1 MYKYFFSYY
10 KDIPK
15 PFRRE
20 LFDIQQ
26 LIALMIIIIICFL
39 LIYTYRQASVRKKW
53 KVVRVLSFILP
64 IMEVAQ
70 MIWYKSIGQ
79 FSLGYTLPLHLCS
92 LMCIIMPIMAITKS
106 PLLIEYCY
114 AMGLAPALLAL
125 ITPDV
130 YFYPAVS
137 FIYIQTIIVHGII
150 CIIPIFTIAAIG
162 FKPNIKNLPKVIAM
176 LIGLAVV
183 IIPVNYFTNGNY
195 FFLRDPAPGSIME
208 VFAMTFGKP
217 GYLVPTFMV
226 GCIMWVLLYAPF
238 YLKGLKTGKV
248 ERKTGNKNATDYKNP
263 AVHYNTQ
270 IHLNAKENKN
280 VAGRQKVSELNNTA
294 EHQDA
299 SECQNIPEQ
308 QKEVEHQSA
317 TKHKGVSEHQDQQ
330 KETALHLFLI

>member
-1 MYKYFFSYY
+1 MFKYFFSYY

-15 PFRRE
+15 QFRRE

-26 LIALMIIIIICFL
+26 LMALIIVIIICFL
-39 LIYTYRQASVRKKW
+39 LIYTYRQASVQKKW

-130 YFYPAVS
+130 YFYPAIS

-162 FKPNIKNLPKVIAM
+162 FKPNIRSLPKVIAM
-176 LIGLAVV
+176 LIVLAVV
-183 IIPVNYFTNGNY
+183 IIPLNYFTNGNY
-195 FFLRDPAPGSIME
+195 FFLRYPAPGSIME

-248 ERKTGNKNATDYKNP
+248 EKIALHKNP

-270 IHLNAKENKN
+270 VHLNISENKN
-280 VAGRQKVSELNNTA
+280 VAERQKVSER
-294 EHQDA
+294 Q
-299 SECQNIPEQ
+299 EQ
-308 QKEVEHQSA
+308 QKETV
-317 TKHKGVSEHQDQQ
+317 
-330 KETALHLFLI
+330 LR

>member
-1 MYKYFFSYY
+1 MFKYFFSYY

-15 PFRRE
+15 QFRRE
-20 LFDIQQ
+20 LFDFQQ
-26 LIALMIIIIICFL
+26 LIALLIVAAVCLL
-39 LIYTYRQASVRKKW
+39 LIYTYRQASVQKKW

-106 PLLIEYCY
+106 TLLMEYCY

-130 YFYPAVS
+130 YFYPAIS

-150 CIIPIFTIAAIG
+150 CIIPIFTIAVIG
-162 FKPNIKNLPKVIAM
+162 FRPNIRNLPKVIAM

-195 FFLRDPAPGSIME
+195 FFLRYPAPGSVME
-208 VFAMTFGKP
+208 VFASIFGKP
-217 GYLVPTFMV
+217 GYLAPTFLV
-226 GCIMWVLLYAPF
+226 GCVMWMVLYTPF
-238 YLKGLKTGKV
+238 ILVTLISTKNKRSLLHKHKKV
-248 ERKTGNKNATDYKNP
+248 ESDKEHILLRK
-263 AVHYNTQ
+263 
-270 IHLNAKENKN
+270 
-280 VAGRQKVSELNNTA
+280 
-294 EHQDA
+294 
-299 SECQNIPEQ
+299 
-308 QKEVEHQSA
+308 
-317 TKHKGVSEHQDQQ
+317 
-330 KETALHLFLI
+330 

>member
-1 MYKYFFSYY
+1 MFKYFFSYY

-15 PFRRE
+15 QYRRE
-20 LFDIQQ
+20 LFDFQQ
-26 LIALMIIIIICFL
+26 LIALMIVIAVCLL
-39 LIYTYRQASVRKKW
+39 LIYIYRQASENKKW

-79 FSLGYTLPLHLCS
+79 FSLAYTLPLHLCS

-106 PLLIEYCY
+106 PLLMEYCY

-130 YFYPAVS
+130 YFYPAIS
-137 FIYIQTIIVHGII
+137 FIYIQTIVVHGII

-162 FKPNIKNLPKVIAM
+162 YKPNIRNLPKAIAM
-176 LIGLAVV
+176 LIGLAVA

-195 FFLRDPAPGSIME
+195 FFLRYPAPGSIME
-208 VFAMTFGKP
+208 VFANTFGKP
-217 GYLVPTFMV
+217 GYLLPTFLV

-248 ERKTGNKNATDYKNP
+248 ERKARNKNATDYKNP

-270 IHLNAKENKN
+270 IHLNVTENKN
-280 VAGRQKVSELNNTA
+280 VAEHQKVSEQNNSI
-294 EHQDA
+294 EL
-299 SECQNIPEQ
+299 
-308 QKEVEHQSA
+308 QK
-317 TKHKGVSEHQDQQ
+317 VSERQEQQ
-330 KETALHLFLI
+330 KETALH